1 MGETQHEIN
10 VGRKMEEPNLKYWLS
25 CWVWWIKRYCRT

>member
-1 MGETQHEIN
+1 
-10 VGRKMEEPNLKYWLS
+10 MEEPNLKYWLS